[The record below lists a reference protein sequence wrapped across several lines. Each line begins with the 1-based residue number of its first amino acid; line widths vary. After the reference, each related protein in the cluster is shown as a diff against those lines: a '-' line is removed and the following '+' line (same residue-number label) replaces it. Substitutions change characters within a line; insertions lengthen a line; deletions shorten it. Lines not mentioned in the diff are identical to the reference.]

1 MRGEPGPRGERSAGP
16 RAGEGQ
22 APVAQSAGRGAA
34 VVVVVGD
41 KPRLWDEGN
50 AAPVLRQLGAE
61 VRTLDFWDEPL
72 SLWEAGE
79 GGPRV
84 RAIVVEGGDRPDVA
98 ILSLRGLRKDPQLA
112 HVPALLAVPERQV
125 TRVELQSGF
134 DDFIV
139 LPYFPAELYARI
151 RRLEWQKSEFLTEER
166 VKVGGLVIDRA
177 GREVSLDGRR
187 VSLTAKE
194 FSLLAFLAQNRG
206 RVFPRPTLLAR
217 VWGPRY
223 EGGAR
228 TVDIHV
234 RRLRAKLGD
243 ALPLETRR
251 GAGYVLRGPGEE
263 VRRSAKPE
271 PARGA
276 NR

>member
-1 MRGEPGPRGERSAGP
+1 MCIR
-16 RAGEGQ
+16 
-22 APVAQSAGRGAA
+22 
-34 VVVVVGD
+34 D
-41 KPRLWDEGN
+41 
-50 AAPVLRQLGAE
+50 
-61 VRTLDFWDEPL
+61 
-72 SLWEAGE
+72 
-79 GGPRV
+79 RV
-84 RAIVVEGGDRPDVA
+84 TN
-98 ILSLRGLRKDPQLA
+98 
-112 HVPALLAVPERQV
+112 VP
-125 TRVELQSGF
+125 LQSGF

-166 VKVGGLVIDRA
+166 MKLGALVIDRA
-177 GREVSLDGRR
+177 SREVSLSGHRIL
-187 VSLTAKE
+187 LTAKE

-206 RVFPRPTLLAR
+206 RVFARQALLSR

-251 GAGYVLRGPGEE
+251 GAGYVLRGP
-263 VRRSAKPE
+263 AE
-271 PARGA
+271 PGTLERE
-276 NR
+276 

>member
-1 MRGEPGPRGERSAGP
+1 MERIKTATPASI
-16 RAGEGQ
+16 
-22 APVAQSAGRGAA
+22 
-34 VVVVVGD
+34 VVVVGD

-61 VRTLDFWDEPL
+61 VRVLDFWDEPSTVL
-72 SLWEAGE
+72 EGESSERVRMRVLVIE
-79 GGPRV
+79 GG
-84 RAIVVEGGDRPDVA
+84 GRPDLAVSA
-98 ILSLRGLRKDPQLA
+98 LRAFKKDALFA
-112 HVPALLAVPERQV
+112 EVPSLLAVPERQV
-125 TRVELQSGF
+125 TNVPLQSGF

-151 RRLEWQKSEFLTEER
+151 RKLEWQKSEFLTEER
-166 VKVGGLVIDRA
+166 VKLGDLVVDRA
-177 GREVSLDGRR
+177 AREVSVNGARIN
-187 VSLTAKE
+187 LTAKE

-206 RVFPRPTLLAR
+206 RVFARQALLAR

-251 GAGYVLRGPGEE
+251 GSGYVLRGPGEGPPKD
-263 VRRSAKPE
+263 RS
-271 PARGA
+271 
-276 NR
+276 

>member
-1 MRGEPGPRGERSAGP
+1 MPDVGS
-16 RAGEGQ
+16 RAEK
-22 APVAQSAGRGAA
+22 SRAA

-61 VRTLDFWDEPL
+61 VMILDFWDEAAAL
-72 SLWEAGE
+72 GE
-79 GGPRV
+79 GREDVRV
-84 RAIVVEGGDRPDVA
+84 RALVVEGGDRPDLAVS
-98 ILSLRGLRKDPQLA
+98 SLRSLRKEPLFA
-112 HVPALLAVPERQV
+112 EVPSLLAVPERQV

-166 VKVGGLVIDRA
+166 VKLGRLVVDRA
-177 GREVSLDGRR
+177 AREVSVDGRR
-187 VSLTAKE
+187 VALTAKE

-206 RVFPRPTLLAR
+206 RVFARQALLAR

-234 RRLRAKLGD
+234 RRLRAKLGES
-243 ALPLETRR
+243 LPLETRR
-251 GAGYVLRGPGEE
+251 GSGYVLRGPGEAS
-263 VRRSAKPE
+263 R
-271 PARGA
+271 
-276 NR
+276 

>member
-1 MRGEPGPRGERSAGP
+1 
-16 RAGEGQ
+16 
-22 APVAQSAGRGAA
+22 
-34 VVVVVGD
+34 
-41 KPRLWDEGN
+41 
-50 AAPVLRQLGAE
+50 VLRQLGAE
-61 VRTLDFWDEPL
+61 VHTLDFWDEPL
-72 SLWEAGE
+72 TFWEAA
-79 GGPRV
+79 GPEARV
-84 RAIVVEGGDRPDVA
+84 RVIVVEGGDRPDLAVA
-98 ILSLRGLRKDPQLA
+98 ALRGLRRDPQLA
-112 HVPALLAVPERQV
+112 EAPTLLAVPERQV
-125 TRVELQSGF
+125 TRVEPQSGF

-177 GREVSLDGRR
+177 AREVSLSGHR
-187 VSLTAKE
+187 VQLTAKE

-206 RVFPRPTLLAR
+206 RVFPRATLLAR

-223 EGGAR
+223 DGGAR

-251 GAGYVLRGPGEE
+251 GAGYVLRAAGEE
-263 VRRSAKPE
+263 
-271 PARGA
+271 RG
-276 NR
+276 RT

>member
-1 MRGEPGPRGERSAGP
+1 MKA
-16 RAGEGQ
+16 A
-22 APVAQSAGRGAA
+22 APTSIVA
-34 VVVVVGD
+34 VVGD

-50 AAPVLRQLGAE
+50 AAPVLRQLGAD
-61 VRTLDFWDEPL
+61 VRVLDFWDDPSTVLE
-72 SLWEAGE
+72 GE
-79 GGPRV
+79 SADKVRV
-84 RAIVVEGGDRPDVA
+84 RVLVVEGGGRPDLAVS
-98 ILSLRGLRKDPQLA
+98 SLRSFKKDGLFA
-112 HVPALLAVPERQV
+112 EVPSLLAVPERQV
-125 TRVELQSGF
+125 TNVPLQSGF

-166 VKVGGLVIDRA
+166 VKLGDLVVDRA
-177 GREVSLDGRR
+177 AREVSVDGAR

-206 RVFPRPTLLAR
+206 RVFARQTLLAR

-251 GAGYVLRGPGEE
+251 GSGYVLRGPGEAPQKE
-263 VRRSAKPE
+263 
-271 PARGA
+271 RG
-276 NR
+276 